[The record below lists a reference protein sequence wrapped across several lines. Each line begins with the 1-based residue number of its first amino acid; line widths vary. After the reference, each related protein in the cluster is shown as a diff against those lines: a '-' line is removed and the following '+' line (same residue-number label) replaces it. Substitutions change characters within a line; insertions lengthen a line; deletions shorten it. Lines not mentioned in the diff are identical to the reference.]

1 MARFTTLYSGSSGN
15 CAVIEEDG
23 GYILVDMGKSCRWTT
38 KALYE
43 AGLSI
48 SNLRGI
54 CVTHEHTDHVSG
66 LEVFLRHN
74 NVPLY
79 GGPETLEYLEDRNLV
94 PGTARL
100 FTIENSPVEAGG
112 FLVEAFDTS
121 HDAVGCKGYRITTPK
136 GKVVS
141 VATDLGYVS
150 NAVFNGLNGADL
162 VALEANYDKGMLMTG
177 PYPYYLK
184 TRIASSTGHLGNIE
198 SAETL
203 LKLLKEGCNKFAL
216 CHMSKEN
223 NTREI
228 VLNTMQTTFMEE
240 NAKMGEDCLMQ
251 LSLRNEISPFIE
263 V

>member
-15 CAVIEEDG
+15 CAVIEENG
-23 GYILVDMGKSCRWTT
+23 GYFLIDMGKSCRWTT

-48 SNLRGI
+48 SNLKGI
-54 CVTHEHTDHVSG
+54 CVTHEHTDHISG

-74 NVPLY
+74 NVPVY
-79 GGPETLEYLEDRNLV
+79 SGVETLDYLAGKNLV
-94 PGTARL
+94 PKTASL
-100 FTIENSPVEAGG
+100 HAVNGAPVEAGG
-112 FLVEAFDTS
+112 FLIESFDTS
-121 HDAVGCKGYRITTPK
+121 HDAVGCKGFRVTTPK
-136 GKVVS
+136 GKIIS

-150 NAVFNGLNGADL
+150 TAVFNGLQGANL

-184 TRIASSTGHLGNIE
+184 TRIASTTGHLGNIE

-203 LKLLKEGCNKFAL
+203 LKLLKAGCDKFAL

-223 NTREI
+223 NTTEL
-228 VLNTMQTTFMEE
+228 VMHEMLTTFEAE
-240 NAKMGEDCLMQ
+240 SARQGEDYLMQ
-251 LSLRNEISPFIE
+251 ISLRHDVSPFIE